1 MGNVAVEKL
10 ARGFI
15 RVGWLGMWGQLI
27 LAIIPLFMLGYL
39 VFRKTTGTQLAFQ
52 FTDFV
57 ALAGLLILFFTTFWS
72 WRYTHLGKR
81 MLDPE
86 RRPTMDKAARV
97 LWVGLWAGILGAVM
111 SLVLLF
117 SSAFRLL
124 FLFMKAP
131 QGGVP
136 VIQTAATDRTYWVSA
151 LDVVSLLAE
160 LCTLAGELMV
170 LGLTL
175 WLLFRLTKATPHDD
189 EASLPEETLEAGAP
203 G

>member
-1 MGNVAVEKL
+1 MADNSVEKL

-27 LAIIPLFMLGYL
+27 LAIIPFFMLGYL
-39 VFRKTTGTQLAFQ
+39 IVRKTTGQQMTFQ
-52 FTDFV
+52 FTDLV

-72 WRYTHLGKR
+72 WRYTRLGKR
-81 MLDPE
+81 MLEPE
-86 RRPTMDKAARV
+86 RRPTLDKAARV
-97 LWVGLWAGILGAVM
+97 LWVGLWAGVLGVVM
-111 SLVLLF
+111 SLLLLI

-175 WLLFRLTKATPHDD
+175 WLLFRLTKVASVRDGAALP
-189 EASLPEETLEAGAP
+189 EASPVS
-203 G
+203 